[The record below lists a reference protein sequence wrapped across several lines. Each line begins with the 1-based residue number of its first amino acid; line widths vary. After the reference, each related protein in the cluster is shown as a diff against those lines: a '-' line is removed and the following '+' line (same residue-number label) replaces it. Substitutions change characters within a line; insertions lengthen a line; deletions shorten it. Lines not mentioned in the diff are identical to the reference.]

1 MTVTSGEC
9 KAVVVID
16 LDVRFTTTT
25 TNSFLNAMQSVLR
38 VARPASLAIRA
49 ARSSSVRTIATSA
62 ARRSE
67 DHLAFAPTL
76 FGPGAKK
83 GEVATAENQ
92 STGLDR
98 VESLGLLQGVEV
110 WDQNPLDSSRIGTK
124 KDPIKVISYVRPVYL
139 LHLPHFSYTSS
150 YQRLFLESPSDS
162 YIYRLTSC
170 VSSLVPR
177 AYHWLHRKPCRLA
190 RYSMDGPQ
198 QGQNPSLP

>member
-1 MTVTSGEC
+1 
-9 KAVVVID
+9 
-16 LDVRFTTTT
+16 
-25 TNSFLNAMQSVLR
+25 MQSVLR

-62 ARRSE
+62 VRRSE

-124 KDPIKVISYVRPVYL
+124 KDPIKVISYFPERTIGCTGSPADSHDIQWMVLNKDKIRRCHECGSVYEL
-139 LHLPHFSYTSS
+139 DYKPDEVVLQELH
-150 YQRLFLESPSDS
+150 
-162 YIYRLTSC
+162 
-170 VSSLVPR
+170 
-177 AYHWLHRKPCRLA
+177 
-190 RYSMDGPQ
+190 PQ
-198 QGQNPSLP
+198 EQLSEPAHGHH